1 MVMGRR
7 RMHKLCFEVWVNRTP
22 AHCAATSLQR
32 TQCIGL
38 HPRAVIATRVPW
50 HDYCRLAVLRSNTSS
65 MPPRIAAFLR
75 KAVSCS
81 WKSASSALQKPWKI
95 AVTGTRKAASASAAQ
110 RDCQPMTNSNPP
122 ITSMAMVSPSNIDA
136 NGRPALAI
144 QPATPAKPK
153 ILPMPETTNSVPSS
167 ARPMRN
173 MVLEEGVLFAVFMT
187 MFPGASKR
195 KVEQEHFG
203 VLCLVEGDFGF
214 VADLQRVAAGQHDA
228 VDGDAAADH
237 VHVGSAT
244 GLQCMGDAVVAIEDR
259 RVQPRVL
266 MDQHRAVATVG
277 RTHQAQAA

>member
-22 AHCAATSLQR
+22 AHCAATSLRRMQR
-32 TQCIGL
+32 IGL
-38 HPRAVIATRVPW
+38 HPRAVIATRVHW
-50 HDYCRLAVLRSNTSS
+50 HDYCCLTVLRSNTSS

-81 WKSASSALQKPWKI
+81 WKCASSALQKPWKI

-122 ITSMAMVSPSNIDA
+122 ISSMAMVSPSNSDA

-167 ARPMRN
+167 ARPMPN
-173 MVLEEGVLFAVFMT
+173 MVLDEGVLVKVFM
-187 MFPGASKR
+187 AKSVDCSKR

-203 VLCLVEGDFGF
+203 ILRVAEGDFGF
-214 VADLQRVAAGQHDA
+214 VADLQRVAAGQCDPI
-228 VDGDAAADH
+228 DGDVAADH
-237 VHVGSAT
+237 VNVSA
-244 GLQCMGDAVVAIEDR
+244 AS
-259 RVQPRVL
+259 
-266 MDQHRAVATVG
+266 
-277 RTHQAQAA
+277 